1 MPKQRFYSFM
11 IGTVLEAWI
20 FSWSFLSASWFLAT
34 FFGFLLV
41 RRIFL
46 AYRLDKFI
54 RDMEM

>member
-46 AYRLDKFI
+46 AYRLDKF
-54 RDMEM
+54 

>member
-1 MPKQRFYSFM
+1 M
-11 IGTVLEAWI
+11 IGTVIEAWI
-20 FSWSFLSASWFLAT
+20 FSWAFLSASWFLAT

-54 RDMEM
+54 REMKM